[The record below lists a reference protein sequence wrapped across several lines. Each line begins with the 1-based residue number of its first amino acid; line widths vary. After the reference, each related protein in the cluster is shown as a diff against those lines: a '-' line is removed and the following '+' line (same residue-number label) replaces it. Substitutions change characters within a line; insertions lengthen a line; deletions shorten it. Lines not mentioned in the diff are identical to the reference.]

1 MKPLI
6 FKFLKILPVA
16 LVMFLSIRMMGFSN
30 QQGIIAA
37 LIPIVLGM
45 LDLMVGLAFGV
56 TAIIFVI
63 AILLQV
69 FPNQVDMVR
78 NVINQQTQTPSE
90 HSKPQ

>member
-37 LIPIVLGM
+37 LIPIVLGI

>member
-1 MKPLI
+1 MKSII
-6 FKFLKILPVA
+6 FKFLRILPVA
-16 LVMFLSIRMMGFSN
+16 LVMFFSIKMMGFSN
-30 QQGIIAA
+30 QQGFIAA

-78 NVINQQTQTPSE
+78 QVINQQTEAPPE